1 VAKRKQGQRG
11 FITLE
16 CGECAERNYRT
27 SKKLAGGLAKL
38 DLTKYCSRC
47 KKHVA
52 HKERKK

>member
-1 VAKRKQGQRG
+1 MAKKKAGQRG

-27 SKKLAGGLAKL
+27 SKRLSGGLPKL
-38 DLTKYCSRC
+38 ELTKFCNRC
-47 KKHVA
+47 RKHQL